1 MQRSHTISRIFSLTL
16 MGAAAVAFMALALT
30 QTASPFAG

>member
-1 MQRSHTISRIFSLTL
+1 MTRSITIGRIFSVAL

-30 QTASPFAG
+30 QTASPFSG